1 MVAYNGEPEART
13 EPEARAP
20 VADWLTDFDHFDPE
34 FVADPYPI
42 YEQIRNGCPVAHSDR
57 YGGVNVTTTF
67 ADVSEAAHDYDR
79 FTSRRIIISEV
90 STKRRGVILP
100 PINIDPPDH
109 TAVRRVMLPYFNPSN
124 VKQWEGPIRSICAT
138 RLDDIAMRIE
148 DGAGRID
155 GDVAHVD
162 LALDFA
168 RHVPGDLMAAMFD
181 VPQTEAEW
189 FRQWVHELLEVG
201 PTNADVERAATR
213 SMVDYMTNLI
223 DERRNAP
230 AKVRNPHRAPESPDL
245 VSYLF
250 DQRIDDEPIDDVDM
264 AKMLFL
270 LLLAGID
277 TTWSAMG
284 SAFLHLATHPE
295 DRQRLVEEPELIPTA
310 TEEFLR
316 AYSPVHVGRIATED
330 TDIGGCPVAQ
340 GEWVLL
346 GFPAANRDPEMFDD
360 PDEIR
365 IDRSKNRHAAFGL
378 GAHRCLGSNLARLEL
393 NVSLEMLLAAF
404 PNFELV
410 AGTQPTFSAGSV
422 RGPRNVPVIIT

>member
-1 MVAYNGEPEART
+1 MAYDT
-13 EPEARAP
+13 EHGGAPQGARAP
-20 VADWLTDFDHFDPE
+20 VADWLTDFDHFDPA

-42 YEQIRNGCPVAHSDR
+42 YDEIRTQCPVAHTDR
-57 YGGVNVTTTF
+57 YGGVNVTTSF

-90 STKRRGVILP
+90 STSRRGAILP

-109 TAVRRVMLPYFNPSN
+109 TAVRRVMLPFFNPTN
-124 VKQWEGPIRSICAT
+124 VKQWEAPIREICEERLDEIHA
-138 RLDDIAMRIE
+138 RLDDPDAQI
-148 DGAGRID
+148 
-155 GDVAHVD
+155 D
-162 LALDFA
+162 LAVDYA
-168 RHVPGDLMAAMFD
+168 RHVPGDLMATMFD
-181 VPQTEAEW
+181 VPRSEAEW

-223 DERRNAP
+223 EERRATP
-230 AKVRNPHRAPESPDL
+230 RAKDPIDGPVDL
-245 VSYLF
+245 VTYLF
-250 DQRIDDEPIDDVDM
+250 DQQLDGAPVDDLSM

-284 SAFLHLATHPE
+284 SAFLHLATHAE
-295 DRQRLVEEPELIPTA
+295 DRQRLVDEPELIPTA

-316 AYSPVHVGRIATED
+316 AYSPVHVGRIATQD
-330 TDIGGCPVAQ
+330 TEIAGCPVAE

-346 GFPAANRDPEMFDD
+346 GFPAANRDPAVFEN
-360 PDEIR
+360 PDEVQ
-365 IDRSKNRHAAFGL
+365 IDRQKNRHVAFGL

-393 NVSLEMLLAAF
+393 NVALEMLLDRF
-404 PNFELV
+404 PNFELID
-410 AGTQPTFSAGSV
+410 AAETSYSAGNV
-422 RGPRNVPVIIT
+422 RGPRNVPIIIDTA